1 MGDYED
7 GDESPSDQGSRSQ
20 NSHVISDEESA
31 DNIRFPFAAINS
43 DSESFHSQFSL
54 TKMQNL
60 LSKLTGPQKKIVR
73 KCGFGSLLYLKCT
86 QYSKDL
92 VVSLA
97 KKYDVGSRSVK
108 FDDSNYFV
116 LDAFTVHQIL
126 GTPYGGIPVA
136 RNRNPRAKEVIA
148 RDTGQSSIGAK
159 IDDLINLVDKELDG
173 DRFARVFM
181 LIVLSIFLC
190 PTSNSR
196 ISPQFNCAL
205 LYVKDIAK
213 YDWSS
218 AICEFVHLKLKSFQS
233 SLLKGNSSGQSSLGG
248 CIFILLAAYFDYL
261 QLPERYVSDLVP
273 RVRVWDDTAIR
284 SYEAAE
290 MSTEHI
296 QVRPIDDTLFHKKHA
311 NPSNYRGFKHHVG
324 AASTVKSVTNTPCQD
339 TTAKSFR
346 EPSHANSHNEQPNV
360 YSPFNEQSVVKILDK
375 SSNLSL
381 KVLCGEELH
390 PDVDNFIN
398 SNISGQDNEKIRAQI
413 KDICLSFYK
422 DSVQRYILAVEPVL
436 VKQSCDIVSSYSNGL
451 QQSTGA
457 SVIPPTNPM
466 QSRVDAY
473 ARSVYNQGEQALGC
487 SKIANKQGYSGESKL
502 LDGNVSSL
510 LDLSDINLDDK
521 DGANTAVKIVDKP
534 SKDDDWQEKSPQVVD
549 ATSSFFGVK
558 QPFSVQTPPKTQ
570 HASTYSVDVN
580 LHEKNG
586 ANTSSKVGDNPSND
600 DDRQEKSRPVVDGAS
615 SFFGA
620 HTTFSVQTPQ
630 KRHHASSYQ
639 SPSKLVASPE
649 KKMKSS
655 SLGTLEGDANV
666 NLATKFAD
674 VKACSTS
681 DPFESQAG
689 DTGDAT
695 HKDAVSDSAVGVVV
709 QGGKKQTKLSSMLQK
724 KRPQRLPAAL
734 ATPTMVLTM
743 HKKKMQVKQLEK
755 DIFHIATKR
764 VKKDDSPVV
773 AKIGRFW
780 ISHADF
786 GNAMRPKKWVG
797 SFMMDVYCEALNYDE
812 RHAVNSKLKKCFLTS
827 DIVHK
832 LKVKDISLD
841 DLKSKLDPATVG
853 FSLNQFDMIMI
864 PICEDLHWWLV
875 VANMRDNRF
884 DILNSMKPKDKELS
898 LSKIICT
905 NFERVYQEMYGH
917 DSNVDFTKFEL
928 KTQMVPQQTTACDCG
943 IFVMEFLPGYSGRK
957 VPHIDNDQILSNR
970 QKLASYVICHEANV
984 ETLPEIKEILAKQQG
999 IHKMDS
1005 GGASEQGGKPP
1016 RIGMGSTLP
1025 FPAPVSCSKG
1035 YEKGFTTKLSLRKFI
1050 SVARSLT
1057 PIQRELVDSMG
1068 FLHVLDVCCDT
1079 LPRGIILWLVKYFDA
1094 KTRTVHLPNGFSFTI
1109 SSMFIHQMLGIPIG
1123 GKSIPI
1129 TCEESVRKL
1138 IAEETKCAD
1147 SFPTINELKNLFT
1160 EQLEGDKFKRI
1171 FMMFTLSTLLCP
1183 TSYDHVSPEYFSA
1196 IWKPEEISMYD
1207 WSGVVLDKIASSIF
1221 KYQQSGSSCGTSALG
1236 GCVFVLA
1243 VIYFELLDQ
1252 SDIKF
1257 PDSVPRIRF
1266 WSTEVVK
1273 MVEEADATFDD
1284 RTSFGRLPMRD
1295 ISLTPFR
1302 RRNLT
1307 ETCIDYYQ
1315 KDLSKELLSTLPGQ
1329 EFSEVRIQLQK
1340 RYEEMCIQCLRAMQ
1354 LIFFEQVIQTA
1365 ITISQNHRRALS
1377 AASSSVEKKASHL
1390 SNESMGPPKVSS
1402 NNDNACKVSLNNA
1415 TASAA
1420 LGNKLESVDLSLAGF
1435 PTFIIDDIEQSKFS
1449 IGPILDELVSMYE
1462 ASVKDIPPGLDI
1474 YPAPQQLIEDVER
1487 SLFPYPLDCPVDR
1500 VADNLSTMS
1509 VYEVAMLNDDKNSA
1523 DYSNTDAPRLEK
1535 RMNHRDFFGIHTLHS
1550 SSVRDLQSVAVPYKK
1565 RHLLTG
1571 ADTESGLQ
1579 HITQGF
1585 SINNSTNSSSIIP
1598 VARSLDDLL
1607 QYHSAARK
1615 KQKSQSETAMVQP
1628 SAPQQQSLHTLY
1640 VNSNIT
1646 PEAPMVDC
1654 AQQAQSNCQ
1663 PTVFDAFEEWDA
1675 DILHQVGQSMTMIEN
1690 MYTPVSKNEN
1700 ETCNQSSGQ
1709 QSNSARRIQISIPLE
1724 PKLFYHV
1731 FTSTILEREVY
1742 QYIVGHIPPLAPAP
1756 SRRILKFN
1764 NKWVDHRT
1772 FGLSMQVFGSVSMH
1786 VINAMSEAVM
1796 MDQYKSQERGLL
1808 PPDSWTRYIVRV
1820 DTAELFQN
1828 PDLVPTDI
1836 SHLFTEKRHGF
1847 KLDTMDMICLPLKS
1861 SRFWYLIV
1869 ANFKHNRFE
1878 VFCPNE
1884 QVDNLKSEAE
1894 IEDAKPLRESLTYY
1908 LVANK
1913 YNSNLSWLPEV
1924 QTILANHV
1932 RPKFKA
1938 LC

>member
-1 MGDYED
+1 FGVKPNPRFESYRLAVAGQNSVEIGDYED

-54 TKMQNL
+54 TKMHNL

-73 KCGFGSLLYLKCT
+73 NCGFGSLLYLKCT

-116 LDAFTVHQIL
+116 RDAFTVHQIL

-196 ISPQFNCAL
+196 ISPQFNCSL

-218 AICEFVHLKLKSFQS
+218 AICEFIHLKLKSFQS

-261 QLPERYVSDLVP
+261 QLPERYVADLVP

-473 ARSVYNQGEQALGC
+473 ARSIYNQGEQALGC

-521 DGANTAVKIVDKP
+521 DGANTAVKIVDNP

-600 DDRQEKSRPVVDGAS
+600 DDRQEKSRPVVDGTS

-666 NLATKFAD
+666 NIATKFAD

-689 DTGDAT
+689 DIGDAT
-695 HKDAVSDSAVGVVV
+695 HKEAVSDSAVGVVV
-709 QGGKKQTKLSSMLQK
+709 QGGKKQTKLSSMLHK

-875 VANMRDNRF
+875 VVSLII
-884 DILNSMKPKDKELS
+884 ILAAS
-898 LSKIICT
+898 LSISYPFEMTNSHMRGLHHACLKFQCT

-928 KTQMVPQQTTACDCG
+928 KTQMVPQQTTDCDCG

-957 VPHIDNDQILSNR
+957 VPHIDNYQILSNR

-999 IHKMDS
+999 HIN
-1005 GGASEQGGKPP
+1005 
-1016 RIGMGSTLP
+1016 
-1025 FPAPVSCSKG
+1025 
-1035 YEKGFTTKLSLRKFI
+1035 
-1050 SVARSLT
+1050 
-1057 PIQRELVDSMG
+1057 
-1068 FLHVLDVCCDT
+1068 
-1079 LPRGIILWLVKYFDA
+1079 RG
-1094 KTRTVHLPNGFSFTI
+1094 P
-1109 SSMFIHQMLGIPIG
+1109 
-1123 GKSIPI
+1123 
-1129 TCEESVRKL
+1129 
-1138 IAEETKCAD
+1138 
-1147 SFPTINELKNLFT
+1147 
-1160 EQLEGDKFKRI
+1160 
-1171 FMMFTLSTLLCP
+1171 
-1183 TSYDHVSPEYFSA
+1183 
-1196 IWKPEEISMYD
+1196 
-1207 WSGVVLDKIASSIF
+1207 
-1221 KYQQSGSSCGTSALG
+1221 
-1236 GCVFVLA
+1236 
-1243 VIYFELLDQ
+1243 
-1252 SDIKF
+1252 
-1257 PDSVPRIRF
+1257 
-1266 WSTEVVK
+1266 
-1273 MVEEADATFDD
+1273 
-1284 RTSFGRLPMRD
+1284 
-1295 ISLTPFR
+1295 
-1302 RRNLT
+1302 
-1307 ETCIDYYQ
+1307 
-1315 KDLSKELLSTLPGQ
+1315 
-1329 EFSEVRIQLQK
+1329 
-1340 RYEEMCIQCLRAMQ
+1340 
-1354 LIFFEQVIQTA
+1354 
-1365 ITISQNHRRALS
+1365 
-1377 AASSSVEKKASHL
+1377 
-1390 SNESMGPPKVSS
+1390 
-1402 NNDNACKVSLNNA
+1402 
-1415 TASAA
+1415 
-1420 LGNKLESVDLSLAGF
+1420 
-1435 PTFIIDDIEQSKFS
+1435 
-1449 IGPILDELVSMYE
+1449 
-1462 ASVKDIPPGLDI
+1462 
-1474 YPAPQQLIEDVER
+1474 
-1487 SLFPYPLDCPVDR
+1487 
-1500 VADNLSTMS
+1500 
-1509 VYEVAMLNDDKNSA
+1509 
-1523 DYSNTDAPRLEK
+1523 
-1535 RMNHRDFFGIHTLHS
+1535 
-1550 SSVRDLQSVAVPYKK
+1550 
-1565 RHLLTG
+1565 
-1571 ADTESGLQ
+1571 
-1579 HITQGF
+1579 
-1585 SINNSTNSSSIIP
+1585 
-1598 VARSLDDLL
+1598 
-1607 QYHSAARK
+1607 
-1615 KQKSQSETAMVQP
+1615 
-1628 SAPQQQSLHTLY
+1628 
-1640 VNSNIT
+1640 
-1646 PEAPMVDC
+1646 
-1654 AQQAQSNCQ
+1654 
-1663 PTVFDAFEEWDA
+1663 
-1675 DILHQVGQSMTMIEN
+1675 
-1690 MYTPVSKNEN
+1690 
-1700 ETCNQSSGQ
+1700 
-1709 QSNSARRIQISIPLE
+1709 
-1724 PKLFYHV
+1724 
-1731 FTSTILEREVY
+1731 
-1742 QYIVGHIPPLAPAP
+1742 
-1756 SRRILKFN
+1756 
-1764 NKWVDHRT
+1764 
-1772 FGLSMQVFGSVSMH
+1772 
-1786 VINAMSEAVM
+1786 
-1796 MDQYKSQERGLL
+1796 
-1808 PPDSWTRYIVRV
+1808 
-1820 DTAELFQN
+1820 
-1828 PDLVPTDI
+1828 
-1836 SHLFTEKRHGF
+1836 
-1847 KLDTMDMICLPLKS
+1847 
-1861 SRFWYLIV
+1861 
-1869 ANFKHNRFE
+1869 
-1878 VFCPNE
+1878 
-1884 QVDNLKSEAE
+1884 
-1894 IEDAKPLRESLTYY
+1894 
-1908 LVANK
+1908 
-1913 YNSNLSWLPEV
+1913 
-1924 QTILANHV
+1924 
-1932 RPKFKA
+1932 
-1938 LC
+1938 